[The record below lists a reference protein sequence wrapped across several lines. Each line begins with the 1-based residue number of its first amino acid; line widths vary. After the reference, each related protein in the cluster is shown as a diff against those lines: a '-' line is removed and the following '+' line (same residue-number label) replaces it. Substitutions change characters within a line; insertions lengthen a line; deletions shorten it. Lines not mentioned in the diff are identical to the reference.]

1 MGLISAVRRETR
13 FLTGGLRT
21 LARVRSLKAGGPA
34 NVADDLERAVD
45 RFSARTAILFEDES
59 WTYGD
64 MERRANRYAGWAS
77 SLGLGPGDVVGLFME
92 NQPDY
97 LCVWFGLAKVGVATA
112 LINSQLTGKG
122 LAHCLDEADAHHV
135 IVDTDLR
142 NAWTTATPHLAT
154 PVVAWGAGGG
164 KPGFADLEQV
174 LQSESDQR
182 PDPKLRSDVQGQDLA
197 LYIFTSGTT
206 GLPKAAKISH
216 LRVLLTMHSFAAATG
231 ARPSDVIY
239 APLPLYHT
247 VGGLCAPGIVLT
259 TGGAIALRRRFSTSA
274 FWTDCRRYDA
284 TMIQYIGELCRY
296 LVNAPPHPDERRHRL
311 RLAVGNGLRPDVW
324 DRFQTR
330 FGVPRILEFYGATES
345 NLTLF
350 NFDGGRHAVG
360 RQPPYM
366 RGAINVA
373 LVRFDREAEQPLRG
387 VNGRCIPCAHDESG
401 EAIARID
408 PTQAKMR
415 FEGYSDAAATSAK
428 VLRDVFA
435 PGDAWFRSGDLMRQD
450 RLGYLYFVD
459 RIGDTYRWKG
469 ENVSTNEVAQA
480 ICSAPGVLEANV
492 YGVETPC
499 GNGRA
504 GMAALIIDDSQFD
517 AERLRSI
524 LHADLPAYARPLFLR
539 FPTSA
544 ETTGTFKQVKVTAV
558 REGFDPRIVTDPI
571 LFDDARIGAYI
582 PLSLAIH
589 DQIVGGDL
597 RL

>member
-1 MGLISAVRRETR
+1 MGLIDAARREIR
-13 FLTGGLRT
+13 FLSGGLRT
-21 LARVRSLKAGGPA
+21 LARVRGLTPDGPA
-34 NVADDLERAVD
+34 NVADELERSVD
-45 RFSARTAILFEDES
+45 RFATRTAILFEDEV
-59 WTYGD
+59 WTYRD
-64 MERRANRYAGWAS
+64 MDQRANRYARWACD
-77 SLGLGPGDVVGLFME
+77 LGLGPGDVVCLFME

-112 LINSQLTGKG
+112 LINNQLTGRG
-122 LAHCLDEADAHHV
+122 LAHCVTETAARHV
-135 IVDTDLR
+135 IVDADLSD
-142 NAWTTATPHLAT
+142 AWKAATPHLSGSVT
-154 PVVAWGAGGG
+154 AWRNRGHEVS
-164 KPGFADLEQV
+164 FADLDHALASQSDARPSPARRRV
-174 LQSESDQR
+174 LQAR
-182 PDPKLRSDVQGQDLA
+182 DLA

-206 GLPKAAKISH
+206 GLPKAARISH

-231 ARPSDVIY
+231 AGPQDVIY

-247 VGGLCAPGIVLT
+247 VGGVCAPGVALT
-259 TGGAIALRRRFSTSA
+259 TGGAIALRRRFSANA
-274 FWTDCRRYDA
+274 FWPDCRRFGA

-296 LVNAPPHPDERRHRL
+296 LVNAPHHPDETRHRVK
-311 RLAVGNGLRPDVW
+311 LAVGNGLRPDVW

-330 FGVPRILEFYGATES
+330 FKVSRILEFYGATES

-366 RGAINVA
+366 RAAVNVA
-373 LVRFDREAEQPLRG
+373 LVRFDRQAAQPERG
-387 VNGRCIPCAHDESG
+387 DDGLCIRCKTGEIG

-415 FEGYSDAAATSAK
+415 FEGYSNEKETSAK
-428 VLRDVFA
+428 ILRDVFV

-469 ENVSTNEVAQA
+469 ENVSTSEVAQVL
-480 ICSAPGVLEANV
+480 CSAPGVLEANV

-504 GMAALIIDDSQFD
+504 GMAALVVDESRFSP
-517 AERLRSI
+517 AALRQV
-524 LHADLPAYARPLFLR
+524 LHAELPAYARPLFLR
-539 FPTSA
+539 FPLSTEA
-544 ETTGTFKQVKVTAV
+544 TGTFKQVKVKV
-558 REGFDPRIVTDPI
+558 VEEGFDPGLVSDPI
-571 LFDDARIGAYI
+571 LFDDARTKAYI
-582 PLSLAIH
+582 PLDMTLH
-589 DQIVGGDL
+589 RQIVDGDL

>member
-1 MGLISAVRRETR
+1 MGLIDAVRREAR
-13 FLTGGLRT
+13 FLTSGLRT
-21 LARVRSLKAGGPA
+21 LARVRRLKPGAPA
-34 NVADDLERAVD
+34 NVADALERSVD
-45 RFSARTAILFEDES
+45 RFGARTAILFEDER

-64 MERRANRYAGWAS
+64 MERRANRYAGWVRR
-77 SLGLGPGDVVGLFME
+77 LGLGPGDVVGMCME
-92 NQPDY
+92 NRPDY
-97 LCVWFGLAKVGVATA
+97 LCVWFGLAKAGVATA

-122 LAHCLDEADAHHV
+122 LAHCLEAAGACHV
-135 IVDTDLR
+135 IVDADLAD
-142 NAWTTATPHLAT
+142 AWTTATPYLST
-154 PVVAWGAGGG
+154 PVIAWRTEGGA
-164 KPGFADLEQV
+164 PGFADLEQA
-174 LQSESDQR
+174 LQSESDRR
-182 PDPKLRSDVQGQDLA
+182 PAPSNRLAVQGQDLA

-206 GLPKAAKISH
+206 GLPKAARISH
-216 LRVLLTMHSFAAATG
+216 LRILLTMHSFAAAAG
-231 ARPSDVIY
+231 AGPRDVIY

-247 VGGLCAPGIVLT
+247 VGGVCAPGVALT
-259 TGGAIALRRRFSTSA
+259 TGGAIALRRRFSASA
-274 FWTDCRRYDA
+274 FWSDCCRYDA
-284 TMIQYIGELCRY
+284 TLIQYIGELCRY
-296 LVNAPPHPDERRHRL
+296 LVNAPPHPDERRHRVK
-311 RLAVGNGLRPDVW
+311 LAVGNGLRADVW

-366 RGAINVA
+366 RGAVNVA
-373 LVRFDREAEQPLRG
+373 LVRFDREAERPLRAPD
-387 VNGRCIPCAHDESG
+387 GRCVPCALDEVG

-408 PTQAKMR
+408 PTKAKMR

-428 VLRDVFA
+428 VLRDVFET
-435 PGDAWFRSGDLMRQD
+435 GDAWFRSGDLMRQD

-469 ENVSTNEVAQA
+469 ENVSTNEVAQVL
-480 ICSAPGVLEANV
+480 CSAPGVLEANV

-504 GMAALIIDDSQFD
+504 GMAALIVDHSRFEV
-517 AERLRSI
+517 ERLRTI

-539 FPTSA
+539 FPATA
-544 ETTGTFKQVKVTAV
+544 EATGTFKQVKVAV
-558 REGFDPRIVTDPI
+558 VSEGFDPRIVTDPI
-571 LFDDARIGAYI
+571 LFDDARVGAYI

>member
-1 MGLISAVRRETR
+1 MGLIAAAQREAR
-13 FLTGGLRT
+13 FLNGGLRT
-21 LARVRSLKAGGPA
+21 LARVRRLKAGAPA
-34 NVADDLERAVD
+34 NVADELERSVD
-45 RFSARTAILFEDES
+45 RFTTRTAILFEDER

-64 MERRANRYAGWAS
+64 MERRANRYAGWAA
-77 SLGLGPGDVVGLFME
+77 SLGLKSGDVVGLFME

-97 LCVWFGLAKVGVATA
+97 LCVWFGLAKIGVATA
-112 LINSQLTGKG
+112 LINNQLTGKG
-122 LAHCLDEADAHHV
+122 LAHCIEEAGARHVITDADLDE
-135 IVDTDLR
+135 
-142 NAWTTATPHLAT
+142 AWTTATPHLNA
-154 PVVAWGAGGG
+154 PVTAWRSKGAAA
-164 KPGFADLEQV
+164 GFSDLDACLDIQ
-174 LQSESDQR
+174 SDQR
-182 PDPKLRSDVQGQDLA
+182 PERHLRAGVQGHDLV

-206 GLPKAAKISH
+206 GLPKAARISH

-231 ARPSDVIY
+231 AGPRDVIY

-259 TGGAIALRRRFSTSA
+259 TGGAIALRRRFSASG
-274 FWTDCRRYDA
+274 FWPDCHRYGA
-284 TMIQYIGELCRY
+284 TMVQYIGELCRY
-296 LVNAPPHPDERRHRL
+296 LVNAPHHPDERRHRL
-311 RLAVGNGLRPDVW
+311 RIVVGNGLRPDVW

-350 NFDGGRHAVG
+350 NFDGARHAVG

-366 RGAINVA
+366 RGAVNVA
-373 LVRFDREAEQPLRG
+373 LVRFDREAEQPVRDAA
-387 VNGRCIPCAHDESG
+387 GRCAPCAHDEAG

-408 PTQAKMR
+408 PSQAKMR
-415 FEGYSDAAATSAK
+415 FEGYSDEAATSAK
-428 VLRDVFA
+428 ILRDVFA

-469 ENVSTNEVAQA
+469 ENVSTNEVSQA

-504 GMAALIIDDSQFD
+504 GMAALIVDDSRFD
-517 AERLRSI
+517 VRRLREI
-524 LHADLPAYARPLFLR
+524 LHAELPAYARPLFLR
-539 FPTSA
+539 FPATA
-544 ETTGTFKQVKVTAV
+544 ETTGTFKQIKITAV
-558 REGFDPRIVTDPI
+558 KEGFDPRIVRDPI

-582 PLSLAIH
+582 ALDKTVH
-589 DQIVGGDL
+589 DQIVGGEL